1 MKQLLVLIALVLLG
15 GMLTLSTGA
24 GYAQTNTSTPV
35 PTSIPTIFGNPA
47 PAVFDDVL
55 ADLGRRTGRTVT
67 LDSFNNT
74 TSSWTWEPVTWTNTN
89 LDCPAA
95 GLPSSAVSTPG
106 YQFLLTLRGVDY
118 DYRSNTTDRASLIL
132 CSSGNLSAAPG
143 SVTAGT
149 GAAGAATA
157 PASAPGVCPTNLP
170 GRLVIGKQGRV
181 TPGLANRLRADA
193 SYASAVIGRIPA
205 GGVFDVLAGPKC
217 DGSSNFWQVTYA
229 GVTGW
234 TSEGYNGEY
243 WLEPIS

>member
-1 MKQLLVLIALVLLG
+1 MKQLLVLLALVLLG

-24 GYAQTNTSTPV
+24 SYAQTNTSTPV
-35 PTSIPTIFGNPA
+35 PTFVATSFGNP
-47 PAVFDDVL
+47 PPDVFQDAL
-55 ADLGRRTGRTVT
+55 NDLGRRLGRTIT

-74 TSSWTWEPVTWTNTN
+74 TSKWTWDPVTWTNTN
-89 LDCPAA
+89 LDCPEA

-106 YQFLLTLRGVDY
+106 YQFLLTLNGVDY
-118 DYRSNTTDRASLIL
+118 EYRASVADRSSLIL
-132 CSSGNLSAAPG
+132 CSSENASVNPG
-143 SVTAGT
+143 RISSGT

-157 PASAPGVCPTNLP
+157 PPSAPGVCPTNLP
-170 GRLVIGKQGRV
+170 GRLVVGKQGRV

-193 SYASAVIGRIPA
+193 SYTSAVIGRIPA